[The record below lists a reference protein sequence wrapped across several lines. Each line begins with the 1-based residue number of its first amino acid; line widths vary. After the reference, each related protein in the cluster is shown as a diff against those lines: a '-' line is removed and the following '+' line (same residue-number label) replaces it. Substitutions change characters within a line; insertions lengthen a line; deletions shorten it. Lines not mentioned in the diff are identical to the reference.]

1 MPCIGYSPLM
11 PTQCHNGV
19 PDVAR
24 RQRLGTFTPPQ
35 RSHSAM
41 TFITPLFRAPHLFT
55 RCLQAFRIAII
66 FIAVYALSTGAHA
79 QFGLNNPGKT
89 GPSSATERVQTEQV
103 RAELVAHAPD
113 GVDAGQTIWLG
124 LQLQHQPHWHTYWKN
139 PGDSGLSTQLAWTL
153 PKGVTAGDIAWPTP
167 QKIAIGNLANFGYEG
182 TVLLPVPLTIAP
194 SFAPSPLARDLEI
207 GLTASWLVCRQ
218 ECIPQEGHFVLR
230 VPLKGS
236 TALHGADFEAARAAS
251 PQAHTGSAQVQLA
264 PEGLI
269 LTVSGL
275 PSAWQGKA
283 LNVFPET
290 PEIIE
295 TAAAPTAQNTV
306 ASEGMPRSGTQAW
319 KDGVWSAQIPLS
331 AQRIDSPSVLPVVLG
346 WGAQSLR
353 TQATVSGTWPAVHPV
368 GTAAAALPSNLNG
381 GAPLPTSTGLAGT
394 VAASGMGAFAWS
406 LAAALLGGLILNLM
420 PCVFPVLAIKVLGF
434 ASHARH
440 SRASHRLQGLA
451 YTAGVVLSF
460 MALGGLMLG
469 LRAGGEQLGWGF
481 QLQSPPVIAGL
492 AVLFTLL
499 GLNLAGLLEVGHL
512 LPSRLAALQL
522 RHPAVDA
529 FLSGM
534 LAVAVASPCTAPF
547 MGASLGY
554 AITLPSAQALGIF
567 AALGLGLALPFLVAS
582 WVPAVGR
589 WLPRP
594 GAWMDALRRF
604 MAFLMWATVVW
615 LVWVLGHLSGVDG
628 AASLLALLLS
638 VSLVV
643 WSLGLRG
650 RSRWVFASIS
660 IAACAML
667 TGAIGQ
673 NVLKIEDLSA
683 AQASAPGK
691 ASLTTQGD
699 WQAWAP
705 GRVDTELAAGKPVF
719 VDFTAAWCITCQYNK
734 KTTLGKAE
742 VLADFA
748 AKKVTLLHADWTR
761 RDPAITQALEHLG
774 RSGVPV
780 YVLYQAN
787 QPPVVLSEIL
797 STQELRAALSR
808 L

>member
-1 MPCIGYSPLM
+1 M
-11 PTQCHNGV
+11 
-19 PDVAR
+19 
-24 RQRLGTFTPPQ
+24 
-35 RSHSAM
+35 
-41 TFITPLFRAPHLFT
+41 
-55 RCLQAFRIAII
+55 
-66 FIAVYALSTGAHA
+66 
-79 QFGLNNPGKT
+79 
-89 GPSSATERVQTEQV
+89 QTEQV

-113 GVDAGQTIWLG
+113 GVNTGKTLWLG

-182 TVLLPVPLTIAP
+182 TVLLPVPLTISSA
-194 SFAPSPLARDLEI
+194 FVPSPLARDLEI

-236 TALHGADFEAARAAS
+236 TALHGADFEAARVAS
-251 PQAHTGSAQVQLA
+251 PQPHAGTAKVQLT
-264 PEGLI
+264 PEGLT

-283 LNVFPET
+283 LNAFPET
-290 PEIIE
+290 AEIIE
-295 TAAAPTAQNTV
+295 TAAAPTAQDAV
-306 ASEGMPRSGTQAW
+306 ASDAMPRSGTQAW
-319 KDGVWSAQIPLS
+319 KEGVWSARIPLS
-331 AQRIDSPSVLPVVLG
+331 AQRIDRPSVLPVVLG
-346 WGAQSLR
+346 LGAQSLR
-353 TQATVSGTWPAVHPV
+353 TQATVSGIWPAIGAQGGTPV
-368 GTAAAALPSNLNG
+368 AAQEVADTRPRPATNAGPAGSAAAG
-381 GAPLPTSTGLAGT
+381 GLGS
-394 VAASGMGAFAWS
+394 FAWA
-406 LAAALLGGLILNLM
+406 LAVALLGGLILNLM

-440 SRASHRLQGLA
+440 SRASHRLQGVA

-481 QLQSPPVIAGL
+481 QLQSPPVIAAL

-499 GLNLAGLLEVGHL
+499 GLNLAGLMEVGHL
-512 LPSRLAALQL
+512 LPSRLASLQL

-594 GAWMDALRRF
+594 GAWMEALRHF

-638 VSLVV
+638 LSLLV

-650 RSRWVFASIS
+650 RSRWAFASIS

-673 NVLKIEDLSA
+673 NILKIEDLSG
-683 AQASAPGK
+683 APAPVGP
-691 ASLTTQGD
+691 AGPVS

-734 KTTLGKAE
+734 KTTLTNADVVG
-742 VLADFA
+742 DFA
-748 AKKVTLLHADWTR
+748 AKKVTLLRADWTR
-761 RDPAITQALEHLG
+761 RDPAITQALEQLG

-780 YVLYQAN
+780 YVLYQAK
-787 QPPVVLSEIL
+787 QAPVVLSEIL